1 MHCTFGFIQTN
12 YFGNVYTCRIL
23 NQAFPDLS
31 QLTFFGDHLQ
41 GKSNINVDYIVI
53 HNCIT
58 YKVPKG
64 LTNFF
69 PNLKI
74 MLIQNSN
81 LQELRREDFDE
92 YKNLKVFSC
101 IENPILF
108 LPGNLFHDLKEIESV
123 VFIRNQLKVIEPNIL
138 DGLTKLTNV
147 SFAAE
152 PNFDICYSIYD
163 PARFRLDDVKH
174 YLNQKFFSNYVM
186 WMRNENCELKQEC
199 CKLQQENWK
208 LRMEIGVLKAEK
220 MKLSSNPDNGLF
232 ADIKKYLDDENS
244 KDLKIIIDDHEFR
257 AHKFLLAIRSE
268 TLAKKFQESPQAD
281 SLNLVDISVG
291 MFARILKYL
300 YTNEVPRDVNL
311 FYLYTAAGKLQI
323 KDLKDYAATKIMD
336 WVNIGNALEI
346 FELSCKYEHS
356 QLKRKA
362 YDEIKKKYPSINF
375 SDEWLMESEKLA
387 NTIEGLK
394 KQEAEMK
401 HFKH

>member
-12 YFGNVYTCRIL
+12 HFGNVYTCRIL
-23 NQAFPDLS
+23 YQSFPDQS
-31 QLTFFGDHLQ
+31 RLTFFGDHLQ
-41 GKSNINVDYIVI
+41 GKSNKNVDYIII

-92 YKNLKVFSC
+92 YKNLKVFAC
-101 IENPILF
+101 VENPISF
-108 LPGNLFHDLKEIESV
+108 LPGNLFNDLKEIKSV
-123 VFIRNQLKVIEPNIL
+123 VFIKNQLKVIEPNIL

-147 SFAAE
+147 SFAVE

-163 PARFRLDDVKH
+163 PAQFRLDDVKH

-186 WMRNENCELKQEC
+186 WMREENCKLKQEC
-199 CKLQQENWK
+199 CKLQQENWM
-208 LRMEIGVLKAEK
+208 LRMENGVLNSEK
-220 MKLSSNPDNGLF
+220 MKVNSSPDNGLY
-232 ADIKKYLDDENS
+232 ADFKKYIEDENS
-244 KDLKIIIDDHEFR
+244 KDLKIIIDDREFR
-257 AHKFLLAIRSE
+257 AHKFVLAIRSP
-268 TLAKKFQESPQAD
+268 TLAKKIQERPEAD

-300 YTNEVPRDVNL
+300 YTNEVPQDVNL
-311 FYLYTAAGKLQI
+311 LFLYAAAGRLQI
-323 KDLKDYAATKIMD
+323 KNLKDYAATKIMD

-346 FELSCKYEHS
+346 FELSCKYEHN
-356 QLKRKA
+356 QLKKKA
-362 YDEIKKKYPSINF
+362 YAEIKKKYPSINF
-375 SDEWLMESEKLA
+375 RDEWLVQSEKLGK
-387 NTIEGLK
+387 TIEGLK

-401 HFKH
+401 NFER